1 MLHIEVSYMRLSD
14 LDPFETASTKLMN
27 VRFRVFLQPI
37 SSRRIYV
44 FDVGISLIS
53 HRPTYLPIQ

>member
-1 MLHIEVSYMRLSD
+1 MRLSD